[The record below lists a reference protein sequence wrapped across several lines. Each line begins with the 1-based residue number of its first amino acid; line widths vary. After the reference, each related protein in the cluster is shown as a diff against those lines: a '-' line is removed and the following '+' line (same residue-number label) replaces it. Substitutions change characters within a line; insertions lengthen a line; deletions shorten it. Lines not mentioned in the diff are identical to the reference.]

1 MEQFVTVIVK
11 PTLACDLHCRHC
23 YHPESDRSDE
33 ILDIDT
39 FEKTV
44 KLVKE
49 GFEHSRYIWHG
60 GEPLLA
66 PMSFYKKAFAVQKKY
81 YGKMGCDNTMQTSG
95 SLLNQRFIEF
105 CKSNRVNIGVSY
117 EGGFENGLRPDMD
130 VQHIDSM
137 VQYMADKGHMFLVS
151 ATIHGGNVDL
161 MDSIYEKFKRVGASL
176 SFNPVINLGCA
187 RENPDLA
194 LDPDVYV
201 KNSIELFDKWI
212 HDKDVKVPVI
222 PFFPYIMTVVDGMP
236 NISDCP
242 HASCLG
248 RWICLYPN
256 GDVYPCGKACPK
268 DFRLGN
274 INDVDSIEELFDS
287 DGFANILVGSIER
300 RKKCKSC
307 EIYDYC
313 NGGCSIDAFADGDIE
328 SSGGISCRIYK
339 GLMPHIRDV
348 ITDILENKPDMNQYN
363 GFVRDAILGK
373 LINPQIYDASSFQ

>member
-151 ATIHGGNVDL
+151 ATIHCGNVDL

-256 GDVYPCGKACPK
+256 GDIYPCGKACPK

>member
-23 YHPESDRSDE
+23 YHLESDRSDE

-256 GDVYPCGKACPK
+256 GDIYPCGKACPK